1 MTGRDGTAGTS
12 LQDTS
17 SVCRVETHEW
27 VAELEDSAARVG
39 TLAEAFARDGNR
51 AERFVHSVGPLRV
64 DFSHQHIDQQ
74 HLGLLLAFADDRGV
88 PSRRDA
94 MLAGEV
100 ANVTEGRRVLHT
112 ALRSGVP
119 AAEAASARAELDRA
133 LALARS
139 LRARTGPLNLVN
151 IGIGGSDLGPAMV
164 CAALRARADG
174 PASRFVSNVDPA
186 DLDAALVGLDPAT
199 TVFVVSSKTF
209 TTQETMHN
217 AARAREWVRN
227 ALGDGWPAAFVA
239 VTASPERAVEW
250 GVPAERCLRFWDW
263 VGGRFSVSSAIGFPV
278 MVSAGPEVFESFLS
292 GMALMDAHF
301 ASAPPASNLP
311 VVHALVAWSNAVVQ
325 GRHSTAVVP
334 YASDLRLLP
343 AFLQQLTMES
353 NGKSVTENGRE
364 VSVPTAPVLWGAP
377 GTDAQHSFFQL
388 LHQGTRI
395 VPVEFVAAR
404 DAVGGD
410 TAAHEMLLAN
420 MFAQSAALALGR
432 DAAEPHR
439 RFPGNRPSTTVLLDE
454 LSPEALGAYV
464 AMHEHSA
471 AVQGWLWGIDSF
483 DQWGVELG
491 KEMAG
496 DLLTELRGGPAGP
509 GTPATRAAIRWFR
522 RR

>member
-1 MTGRDGTAGTS
+1 MTVRVAADGTS

-39 TLAEAFARDGNR
+39 TLAGAFARDDRR
-51 AERFVHSVGPLRV
+51 AERFVLSVGPLRV
-64 DFSHQHIDQQ
+64 DFSHQHVDEE

-88 PSRRDA
+88 RSRRDA

-100 ANVTEGRRVLHT
+100 ANVTEERQVLHT
-112 ALRSGVP
+112 ALRSGAP
-119 AAEAASARAELDRA
+119 AAEAASAAAELGRA
-133 LALARS
+133 LELARS
-139 LRARTGPLNLVN
+139 LRARTRPLTVVN
-151 IGIGGSDLGPAMV
+151 IGIGGSDLGPAML

-174 PASRFVSNVDPA
+174 PPCRFVSNIDPA
-186 DLDAALVGLDPAT
+186 ALDAALEGLDPAS

-209 TTQETMHN
+209 STQETMHN
-217 AARAREWVRN
+217 AAGAREWVRR
-227 ALGDGWPAAFVA
+227 ALGEDWPAAFVA
-239 VTASPERAVEW
+239 VTASPGRAVEW
-250 GVPAERCLRFWDW
+250 GVAEERCLRFWDW

-278 MVSAGPEVFESFLS
+278 MVSAGPEAFASFLS

-301 ASAPPASNLP
+301 ASAPPRSNLP
-311 VVHALVAWSNAVVQ
+311 IVHALVAWSNAVVQ

-353 NGKSVTENGRE
+353 NGKSVTEDGRE
-364 VSVPTAPVLWGAP
+364 ATVPTAPVLWGSP

-395 VPVEFVAAR
+395 VPVEFVGVR
-404 DAVGGD
+404 GAVGND

-432 DAAEPHR
+432 DSAEPHR
-439 RFPGNRPSTTVLLDE
+439 RFPGNRPSTTVMLDE

-464 AMHEHSA
+464 AMHEHST

-496 DLLTELRGGPAGP
+496 ELLSELRGGPAGP
-509 GTPATRAAIRWFR
+509 GTPATRAAIGWFR